1 MPDLPPLLDLL
12 DNAKILQGDRI
23 DVRRVLK
30 FSAGQIKDI
39 GKQAAIATKPTA
51 GEAARDR
58 FSHIATLSLGGATA
72 PCAGLDCRIRH
83 IDQLVPFAALY
94 SDRVY
99 VHNFLSDNAEHAH
112 SGHATSLDE
121 RRYKL
126 LDDLQVI
133 LRVRPLIEAGL
144 IVPVTATGERCNQCV
159 AVGAFGTGADKRFS
173 SERRRLAARFAGE
186 MSVVLEHADGEW
198 SIQCK
203 APADLLEHGGT
214 YEAHGEPPEPLLHTP
229 RILERALNGESV
241 TLSRSARRELGID
254 EQAAD
259 DVFGSVIFEMAVSQA
274 LGSSFLSD
282 TNLPIEILAAISGDA
297 DLARRNTLVQKH
309 ITSLVPF
316 AGDLSAAG
324 ILKVRQREAE
334 SFLTYRQALNRAIDD
349 VTDRGKSFT
358 ERDARAIYADVLAPD
373 LARLDRA
380 VKAARKDVVKEVGRS
395 VIGWSAAIGFGMY
408 TGLLPAQLV
417 LAAKALGL
425 TKVVADMA
433 AGAGRL
439 LSPEDAVRKEDLFFL
454 WKIRHLSQGRGRIA
468 RSAI

>member
-12 DNAKILQGDRI
+12 DNAKLLQGDRI
-23 DVRRVLK
+23 DLRRVLK
-30 FSAGQIKDI
+30 LTAAQIGDI
-39 GKQAAIATKPTA
+39 GKQAATITKPAAVEA
-51 GEAARDR
+51 GRDR
-58 FSHIATLSLGGATA
+58 FTHTATLSLGGAA
-72 PCAGLDCRIRH
+72 EPCAGLDCRIKH

-99 VHNFLSDNAEHAH
+99 VHNFLSEHGEHAH
-112 SGHATSLDE
+112 SGYAPSIDE
-121 RRYKL
+121 CRYKL

-144 IVPVTATGERCNQCV
+144 IVPVTATGEVCNQCV
-159 AVGAFGTGADKRFS
+159 ALGAFGTGADKRFS
-173 SERRRLAARFAGE
+173 RERKRLAVRFAEE

-203 APADLLEHGGT
+203 APAYLLEHGGT
-214 YEAHGEPPEPLLHTP
+214 YEAYEEPPEPLLDTP
-229 RILERALNGESV
+229 RLLKRALNGESV
-241 TLSRSARRELGID
+241 TLSRNARRELAID
-254 EQAAD
+254 ENAAD

-282 TNLPIEILAAISGDA
+282 TNLPIEILAAVSGDA
-297 DLARRNTLVQKH
+297 DLARRNSLVQRH

-316 AGDLSAAG
+316 AGDLSAER
-324 ILKVRQREAE
+324 ILKVRQQEAE

-349 VTDRGKSFT
+349 VRDRGKSFT
-358 ERDARAIYADVLAPD
+358 ERDARAIYADVVAPD

-380 VKAARKDVVKEVGRS
+380 VKSARKDVVKEVGRS
-395 VIGWSAAIGFGMY
+395 VVGWSAAISFGMY
-408 TGLLPAQLV
+408 TGLLPAQLA
-417 LAAKALGL
+417 LAGKALGL

-454 WKIRHLSQGRGRIA
+454 WKIRHLSQGRGRLA

>member
-12 DNAKILQGDRI
+12 DNAKILQDDRI

-30 FSAGQIKDI
+30 LSAGQIKDI
-39 GKQAAIATKPTA
+39 GKQASIVTQPTA
-51 GEAARDR
+51 AAARDR
-58 FSHIATLSLGGATA
+58 FSHIATLSLGGATV

-99 VHNFLSDNAEHAH
+99 VHNFLSDHSEHPH
-112 SGHATSLDE
+112 SGLVPSLDD

-126 LDDLQVI
+126 LDDLQVL

-144 IVPVTATGERCNQCV
+144 IVPVTATGEVCNQCV
-159 AVGAFGTGADKRFS
+159 ALGAFGTGADKRFS
-173 SERRRLAARFAGE
+173 RERKRLAARFAEE
-186 MSVVLEHADGEW
+186 MSVVLEHTAGEW

-203 APADLLEHGGT
+203 APVDLLEHGGT
-214 YEAHGEPPEPLLHTP
+214 YELYEEPPDPLLDAP
-229 RILERALNGESV
+229 RLLKRAINGESV
-241 TLSRSARRELGID
+241 TLSRNARRELAID
-254 EQAAD
+254 EHAANG
-259 DVFGSVIFEMAVSQA
+259 VFGSVIFEMAVSQA

-282 TNLPIEILAAISGDA
+282 TNLPIEILAAVSGDA
-297 DLARRNTLVQKH
+297 DLTRRNSLVQRH

-349 VTDRGKSFT
+349 VQDRGKSFT

-380 VKAARKDVVKEVGRS
+380 VKSARKDVVKEVGRS
-395 VIGWSAAIGFGMY
+395 VVGWTAAISFGMY
-408 TGLLPAQLV
+408 TGLLPAQLA
-417 LAAKALGL
+417 LAGKALGL
-425 TKVVADMA
+425 TKVLADVAT
-433 AGAGRL
+433 GAGRL
-439 LSPEDAVRKEDLFFL
+439 LSPEDAVHKEDLFFL
-454 WKIRHLSQGRGRIA
+454 WKIRHLSQERGRLA